1 MDALSSIALAAGIGW
16 ASGMRLYA
24 VLFFLGVL
32 HLTGVYPLPASLAP
46 LAHPAVM
53 TVAGVLFVTEFLA
66 DKVPGFD
73 TVWDAVHTFV
83 RIPGGALLAALAVSA
98 NDPGFSIA
106 AGLLGGVIAAG
117 SHLTKAGARA
127 LINTSP
133 EPFSNWTASAGEDV
147 LSLGVLWLALTH
159 PLVLLVAL
167 LLFILAVIWLAPKL
181 WRGLKRLAQAIRRL
195 SGNTT

>member
-1 MDALSSIALAAGIGW
+1 MDALSTIALAAGIGW

-32 HLTGVYPLPASLAP
+32 QQMGIYPLPESLAP
-46 LAHPAVM
+46 LAHPVVM
-53 TVAGVLFVTEFLA
+53 TVAGLLFVTEFLA

-73 TVWDAVHTFV
+73 TIWDAVHTFV

-98 NDPGFSIA
+98 NDPGLSVA

-117 SHLTKAGARA
+117 SHLTKAGTRA

-133 EPFSNWTASAGEDV
+133 EPFSNWTASASEDV
-147 LSLGVLWLALTH
+147 FSLGILWLALTH
-159 PLVLLVAL
+159 PLVLLAAL
-167 LLFILAVIWLAPKL
+167 LVFVLVMMWLLPKL
-181 WRGLKRLAQAIRRL
+181 WRGVKRLVQTLRRPH
-195 SGNTT
+195 GGTA